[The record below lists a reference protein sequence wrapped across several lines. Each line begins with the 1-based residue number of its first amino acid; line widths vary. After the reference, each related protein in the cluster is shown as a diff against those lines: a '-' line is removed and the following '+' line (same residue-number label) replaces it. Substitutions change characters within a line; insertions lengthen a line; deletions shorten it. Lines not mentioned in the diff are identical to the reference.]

1 MSNPV
6 NDFRHLSD
14 AELKAL
20 KEGTLLESQLLAF
33 SEHIS
38 DCGACAGRFAA
49 CLEED
54 ELMEVPKGFR
64 ESILHKLRPGKEDRR
79 QLLFYSIR
87 VAVAAC
93 ITLVFVFSGALN
105 LVAGMDSKVVRQD
118 VKGLYVADTVNAGLR
133 NFSEK
138 LLNLEV
144 FEDENE
150 KK

>member
-6 NDFRHLSD
+6 KAIGHLTEY
-14 AELKAL
+14 ELKAL
-20 KEGTLLESQLLAF
+20 KEGTLLKSEVLTF

-38 DCGACAGRFAA
+38 DCGLCAERFTA

-64 ESILHKLRPGKEDRR
+64 ENVVHKLQPEKDDRR

-93 ITLVFVFSGALN
+93 ITLIFIFSGALN
-105 LVAGMDSKVVRQD
+105 FISGMDNRIMKQD
-118 VKGLYVADTVNAGLR
+118 IRGLYVADTVNAGLQ

-144 FEDENE
+144 FASESE